1 MEYGWERGWV
11 YACFRPGFFCKN
23 TQGEEQ
29 AGRWYFAN
37 WHHLPREPL
46 DGDQTVGVSTP
57 QPTKGRPE
65 VDVCGLTK
73 IGNLKERHMVHNLDR
88 FWPLGA

>member
-1 MEYGWERGWV
+1 MHVLGQGS
-11 YACFRPGFFCKN
+11 FCKN

-57 QPTKGRPE
+57 QPTKGSTR
-65 VDVCGLTK
+65 GRRL
-73 IGNLKERHMVHNLDR
+73 
-88 FWPLGA
+88 WPH

>member
-1 MEYGWERGWV
+1 MHVLGQGSFAKIHRGKS
-11 YACFRPGFFCKN
+11 RP
-23 TQGEEQ
+23 
-29 AGRWYFAN
+29 AGGILQIGITSLASLWMGIRLSVFQPRN
-37 WHHLPREPL
+37 LPR
-46 DGDQTVGVSTP
+46 GV
-57 QPTKGRPE
+57 PE